1 MTKSGQD
8 ITVRSMKDLVISNA
22 KTDVMDHMIPTV
34 STAMKTP
41 HGTLHIF
48 SAIV

>member
-1 MTKSGQD
+1 VTKSGQD
-8 ITVRSMKDLVISNA
+8 ITVRSMEANVISNV

-41 HGTLHIF
+41 PGTLHIF
-48 SAIV
+48 SATV